1 MTQEFERK
9 TLNGW
14 LMLPA
19 LIVATLADGYGGIRI
34 IMAIERSGG
43 HATAAHVVGLVALII
58 GLCVLITLMAG
69 FFTLEPNRAA
79 VLLLFGRYQG
89 TTREAGFHWANP
101 FYTKTKLSLRTRNF
115 NTETL
120 KVNDHRGNPIE
131 IAAVVVWRVENTA
144 QAVFEVDDYE
154 DYVRVQSESAVRHL
168 ASIYPYDTNQDGEL
182 SLRGS
187 IDEVSRDLL
196 SELQTRLAKAGV
208 VVEETRLSH
217 LAYAPEIAGAM
228 LRRQQAEAV
237 VAARIRIV
245 EGAVGMVETALER
258 LEQHKTIILDDE
270 RKAAMVSNLLVV
282 LCGEQAAQPVV
293 NTGTL
298 YAG

>member
-14 LMLPA
+14 LMLPI
-19 LIVATLADGYGGIRI
+19 LVLAITADCFGGVRV
-34 IMAIERSGG
+34 IMAINQAGG
-43 HATAAHVVGLVALII
+43 HASGLQIVSLIALII
-58 GLCVLITLMAG
+58 GLCVLIVLLAG

-79 VLLLFGRYQG
+79 VLLLFGRYMG
-89 TTREAGFHWANP
+89 TTREPGFHWANP
-101 FYTKTKLSLRTRNF
+101 FYRKAKLSLRTRNF

-144 QAVFEVDDYE
+144 HAIFEVDDYE

-168 ASIYPYDTNQDGEL
+168 ASIYPYDTNQEGEL

-282 LCGEQAAQPVV
+282 LCGEQAAQPVL